1 MCPSYGICPSGSVN
15 HRPSKTRPPT
25 RHCLKVP
32 PQYLSC
38 TVIKPRSLSVL
49 PAGCHGEKLSV
60 DGSRQGEEWMLVSSI
75 LIIHYVLGRGGGVCW
90 LLCFSHISL
99 FTCHKIYMSL
109 THKYRRQR
117 HFSLTHR
124 EADINFAKFTKTHRI
139 EIAHHKEYD
148 SLRERTLKSGG
159 QFSILFHQELNCF
172 QVWEWKGF

>member
-1 MCPSYGICPSGSVN
+1 MGISGHPRVYTALRLSLMCPSYGICPSGSVN

-75 LIIHYVLGRGGGVCW
+75 LIIHYVLGRGGGFVG
-90 LLCFSHISL
+90 CFVFHTFHSLHVTKSICLSHTNIEGSDISL
-99 FTCHKIYMSL
+99 WHIEKQTLILQSS
-109 THKYRRQR
+109 QR
-117 HFSLTHR
+117 HTELRSP
-124 EADINFAKFTKTHRI
+124 ITKSTTPW
-139 EIAHHKEYD
+139 EKE
-148 SLRERTLKSGG
+148 L
-159 QFSILFHQELNCF
+159 
-172 QVWEWKGF
+172 